1 MRNAILLLCAALIF
15 APTIINAQR
24 KKKNVTTPVTIRF
37 ENVKKNNVPLD
48 SVLVIFDRYDLTGAG
63 VVKKIY
69 YPVNNVVSIQDVPE
83 GKYYIN
89 VLCLCAV
96 KYLFTHEGF
105 VYKGKN
111 KVRFKLP
118 KGEVFY
124 PGTFLPED
132 YFNINTLAI
141 TSFYL
146 RR

>member
-1 MRNAILLLCAALIF
+1 MQKAILLICLALIVS
-15 APTIINAQR
+15 PTIINAQR

-37 ENVKKNNVPLD
+37 ENVKRNNVPLD

-69 YPVNNVVSIQDVPE
+69 YPVNNVVSIEEVPE

-89 VLCLCAV
+89 VLCLGGM

-105 VYKGKN
+105 VYRGKN